1 MRKSWRLVSGASSWS
16 ERLGDEI
23 CVAGLL
29 CAAAGFADAVGYVNS
44 GVFAANMTGNT
55 VLAGL
60 ALAGR
65 HWDVALQRG
74 MTLAAFFLGVVIASL
89 LLRLLRGRTTWPLIG
104 EVALI
109 LAAAFIEP
117 SANLS
122 IALIAT
128 AMGMQAVAVTRFHSV
143 VASTVVVTTTMA
155 RLAEFCL
162 AWLIAR
168 PQARAAAPKTAP
180 SLLLVIWICYGLG
193 AIAAAFAMAA
203 TSRPLFVP
211 AAMLAVVAALTS
223 RKEPQGDQ
231 RHPT

>member
-1 MRKSWRLVSGASSWS
+1 MRKSWRLVSGARSWS

-89 LLRLLRGRTTWPLIG
+89 LLRLLRGRATWPLIG

-162 AWLIAR
+162 AWLIRAR
-168 PQARAAAPKTAP
+168 RRGPRRQKP
-180 SLLLVIWICYGLG
+180 
-193 AIAAAFAMAA
+193 
-203 TSRPLFVP
+203 RPRC
-211 AAMLAVVAALTS
+211 S
-223 RKEPQGDQ
+223 S
-231 RHPT
+231 

>member
-1 MRKSWRLVSGASSWS
+1 MQPMWQQ
-16 ERLGDEI
+16 RLGALVDKAALMDDI
-23 CVAGLL
+23 GIAGLL
-29 CAAAGFADAVGYVNS
+29 CGAAGFADAVGYVNS

-143 VASTVVVTTTMA
+143 VASTVVVTSTMA

-168 PQARAAAPKTAP
+168 PQARAAA
-180 SLLLVIWICYGLG
+180 
-193 AIAAAFAMAA
+193 
-203 TSRPLFVP
+203 
-211 AAMLAVVAALTS
+211 
-223 RKEPQGDQ
+223 
-231 RHPT
+231 